1 MRQKLG
7 QHFLWDSQIIRQ
19 IASHADI
26 AGKNVLEIG
35 AGAGALTEALA
46 HRKPKKLV
54 ALETDEALLPKL
66 EKRTKGLGVTILHA
80 NARNL
85 DFKGYHWIVGNI
97 PFYLSSELLF
107 KTIHTK
113 SHALFLVQKE
123 FGERLVA
130 EPGSNEW
137 GRLSVNAQ
145 NRADVKIVMDVS
157 RFSFSPPP
165 EVDAVV
171 VLLTAKRPKAI
182 DEKLVEALFS
192 HKNQKVK
199 KAFTNSAKKLG
210 YEKKEAKA
218 FALHLPFAEMRVKD
232 LTPEQW
238 VELSAHAGAQ
248 KMNPP
253 EGGG

>member
-7 QHFLWDSQIIRQ
+7 QHFLWDSEIIRQ
-19 IASHADI
+19 IVSHADVS
-26 AGKNVLEIG
+26 GKSVLEIG

-46 HRKPKKLV
+46 HKKPKRLV

-66 EKRTKGLGVTILHA
+66 EKRTKGLNVTILHA

-85 DFKGYHWIVGNI
+85 DFKGYQWIVGNI

-130 EPGSNEW
+130 SPGSDNW

-145 NRADVKIVMDVS
+145 NRADVQIVMDVS
-157 RFSFSPPP
+157 RYSFSPPP

-171 VLLTAKRPKAI
+171 VRLSPKKPKAI

-199 KAFTNSAKKLG
+199 KAFANSAKKLG
-210 YEKKEAKA
+210 FDKPEAKA
-218 FALHLPFAEMRVKD
+218 FALHLPFAENRVKD
-232 LTPEQW
+232 LTPDEW
-238 VELSAHAGAQ
+238 VDLSKAA
-248 KMNPP
+248 
-253 EGGG
+253 GGGPEKR